1 MKFFS
6 VFMLLVFSAAAG
18 ISQTYEVGVYA
29 GGSNFI
35 GDVGNSSYIAP
46 NALVFGGIAK
56 WNRSPRHAFR
66 ASILYAN
73 LDASDLDSDD
83 SRRQQRGYSFTGSLI
98 EGSVGIEYN
107 FWDFDMHQSFDKP
120 HTPYLYTGFTYFYH
134 DSFALDPAED
144 ALVRTDSEWDMSI
157 PMVIGYKAYVG
168 SSIVLALELGARYT
182 FTDNLDGNYPGTE
195 EYNFASFGNINNK
208 DWYMFSGITVTYTFG
223 RQPCYCGF

>member
-6 VFMLLVFSAAAG
+6 VFMLLLFSAATG

-35 GDVGNSSYIAP
+35 GDVGSSSYIAP

-134 DSFALDPAED
+134 DSFALDPVED
-144 ALVRTDSEWDMSI
+144 ALVNTSSEWDLAI
-157 PMVIGYKAYVG
+157 PMVISYKAYIG
-168 SSIVLALELGARYT
+168 GSIVLAAELGARYT
-182 FTDNLDGNYPGTE
+182 FTDNLDGNCPGTE
-195 EYNFASFGNINNK
+195 EDNYASFGNINNK

>member
-1 MKFFS
+1 MRY
-6 VFMLLVFSAAAG
+6 LLVFTLVLFAVGSTQ
-18 ISQTYEVGVYA
+18 SQTYEVGVLA

-35 GDVGNSSYIAP
+35 GDVGRTNYISP
-46 NALVFGGIAK
+46 NNIVFGGIAK
-56 WNRSPRHAFR
+56 WNRSARHAFR
-66 ASILYAN
+66 ASVLFTN
-73 LDASDLDSDD
+73 LEASDTDSNDA
-83 SRRQQRGYSFTGSLI
+83 RRQNRGYSFTNTVI

-144 ALVRTDSEWDMSI
+144 ALVNTSSEWDLAI
-157 PMVIGYKAYVG
+157 PMVIGYKAYIG
-168 SSIVLALELGARYT
+168 GSIVLAAELGARYT
-182 FTDNLDGNYPGTE
+182 FTDNLDGNFPGTE
-195 EYNFASFGNINNK
+195 EYNYASFGNINNK